1 MKRLG
6 IILGIIVFS
15 MITYGQN
22 ELGKTEDFGRI
33 ALSVIEDESTE
44 GLPITEKRILAN
56 KLKQIATMNGLGAA
70 TFSQFYISAAYAV
83 TNKEVIPGAPTQYLI
98 EGEITLFMGDFIDNK
113 IFASSTFTSKGA
125 GISEAKSFSGMLKR
139 INPSSPQCRKFIQ
152 SGKEKILEYYNSQ
165 CDFILQKTKSLA
177 ETNQYEKA
185 LFILLNIP
193 EVCKDCYFSAQK
205 EIKPLYQQY
214 INKRCPE
221 YLNKARNAWVID
233 QSYSGAENAAEYLN
247 KIDPEAGCFPE
258 AQKLAAEIADKIRK
272 IEDKVWSCRIQQ
284 YNDSV
289 ELEKLRI
296 EAIRQIGVAYG
307 ENQQPT
313 TINMNK
319 ITPVQINSL

>member
-1 MKRLG
+1 MKRIWGVLG
-6 IILGIIVFS
+6 LFILSIGVFS
-15 MITYGQN
+15 QN
-22 ELGKTEDFGRI
+22 DLGKAEDFGRI
-33 ALSVIEDESTE
+33 SLSVIDDESLAD
-44 GLPITEKRILAN
+44 LPKAEKNILAN
-56 KLKQIATMNGLGAA
+56 KLKQVATMNGLGAA
-70 TFSQFYISAAYAV
+70 TFSQFYISAAYTV
-83 TNKEVIPGAPTQYLI
+83 INKEVIPGAPTQYLI
-98 EGEITLFMGDFIDNK
+98 EGQITLFMGDFVDNK

-125 GISEAKSFSGMLKR
+125 GVSEAKAFSSLLKS

-165 CDFILQKTKSLA
+165 CEFILRKTKSLA

-193 EVCKDCYFSAQK
+193 EVCKDCYFAAQK

-221 YLNKARNAWVID
+221 YLNKARNAWLID
-233 QSYSGAENAAEYLN
+233 QSYTGAENAAEYLN
-247 KIDPEAGCFPE
+247 KMDPEAGCFPE
-258 AQKLAAEIADKIRK
+258 AQKLAQEIAEKIK
-272 IEDKVWSCRIQQ
+272 KTNDKVWTCRIQQ

-296 EAIRQIGVAYG
+296 EAVRQIGVAYG

-319 ITPVQINSL
+319 ITPVQIISQ